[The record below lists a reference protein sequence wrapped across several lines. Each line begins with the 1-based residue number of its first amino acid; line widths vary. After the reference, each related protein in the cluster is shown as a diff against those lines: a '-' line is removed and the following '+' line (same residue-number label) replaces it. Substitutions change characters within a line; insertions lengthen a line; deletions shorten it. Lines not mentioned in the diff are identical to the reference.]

1 MWSMGIDN
9 FLIKKYKGKCYTV
22 IFTSKTPA
30 EDDSV
35 NVYLKP
41 KLANLI
47 NKSFTARCLK
57 SIAEAIISND
67 YQEFRYSLSSKIE
80 R

>member
-1 MWSMGIDN
+1 MGIDN

-22 IFTSKTPA
+22 IFTSEIPT

-57 SIAEAIISND
+57 SIAEAISND